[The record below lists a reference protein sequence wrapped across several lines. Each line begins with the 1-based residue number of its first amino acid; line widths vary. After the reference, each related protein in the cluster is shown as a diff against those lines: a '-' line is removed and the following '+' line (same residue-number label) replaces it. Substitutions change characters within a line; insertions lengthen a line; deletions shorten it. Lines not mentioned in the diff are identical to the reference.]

1 MISWELIE
9 GDQEGKE
16 EGRKKGRK
24 EEEKRGMENHED
36 WKSEISGGVRCIVY
50 IS

>member
-1 MISWELIE
+1 LSSWELIE

-16 EGRKKGRK
+16 EGRKEGRK
-24 EEEKRGMENHED
+24 EKKRGKENHED
-36 WKSEISGGVRCIVY
+36 WKSEISGDVRCIIY